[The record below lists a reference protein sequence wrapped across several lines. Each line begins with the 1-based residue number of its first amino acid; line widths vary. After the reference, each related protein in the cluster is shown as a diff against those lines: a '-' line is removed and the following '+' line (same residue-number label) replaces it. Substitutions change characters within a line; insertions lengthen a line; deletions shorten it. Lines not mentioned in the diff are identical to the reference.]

1 MVSAINEEVGLTAFD
16 EVELVEL
23 PAALVAITLNV

>member
-1 MVSAINEEVGLTAFD
+1 MVSATKDETGLTAFD